1 MRMPESEIQ
10 RVFCT
15 LQKSTIQKVLK
26 ALILYINNFQKLL
39 KNRKKKFFNKKI
51 GRVIFFSQN

>member
-10 RVFCT
+10 RVFRT